1 MPKTFEVENFKVFNI
16 QIKYYEKALLEILS
30 YLPLI
35 FEKGSINETI
45 YLNLKESYKNTI
57 AQESVFVEK
66 TVEIYESCFIVSFV
80 LTKTKIE
87 ISGVSV
93 KKGNL
98 RVRKET
104 GSSTVSLLVKTTLLI
119 LSIVIV
125 GMGLYLGR
133 KNKQKRKIFVK
144 VKN

>member
-16 QIKYYEKALLEILS
+16 QIKYDEKALLEILS